1 MNERMSPISKA
12 VLAYVALNPK
22 CSFEQLCVVFYPGSP
37 SGCGSSIETF
47 RKRINYLVSVCYLE
61 RISVNGVACFKVCPG
76 VSPVKTSAPAPSPVP
91 PPPPRTPPPQFD
103 RMHGPLLTYTM
114 AAPSRAGALD
124 FKRLQSVGDRC

>member
-12 VLAYVALNPK
+12 VLAYVELHTTVN
-22 CSFEQLCVVFYPGSP
+22 FEQLCVVFYPGAP

-103 RMHGPLLTYTM
+103 RMHGPLLVYTM